1 MKVQFNGR
9 VTSFGELALGSIFL
23 VDMSQTSQYCL
34 KVAPPPGNNRKDAGL
49 VTLLPGI
56 RDYDG
61 LPGFVDGA
69 WFRGAP
75 VLDLSDHLYVEPVIN
90 PASTRFSREEPT
102 EGVGNLLIAGHVLYL
117 KARVGRRGP
126 VMAVN
131 MRTGETAPLEDDS
144 FHSAVEV
151 SEWDIVEISGG

>member
-9 VTSFGELALGSIFL
+9 VTTFGELALGSIFL
-23 VDMSQTSQYCL
+23 MDMSQTSQYCL
-34 KVAPPPGNNRKDAGL
+34 KVAPPPGSNKKDPGL

-69 WFRGAP
+69 YFRGAA
-75 VLDLSDHLYVEPVIN
+75 VLDLSDHLYVEPVIG
-90 PASTRFSREEPT
+90 PASTRFAREDPA

-131 MRTGETAPLEDDS
+131 LRTGETAPLDEEA
-144 FHSAVEV
+144 FRSAVEV
-151 SEWDIVEISGG
+151 SEWDIVEIA

>member
-9 VTSFGELALGSIFL
+9 VTTFGELALGSIFL
-23 VDMSQTSQYCL
+23 IEMSQTSQYCL
-34 KVAPPPGNNRKDAGL
+34 KSGPPPANNQKDAGL

-69 WFRGAP
+69 YFRGAS
-75 VLDLSDHLYVEPVIN
+75 VLDLSDHLYVEPVIA
-90 PASTRFSREEPT
+90 PASTRFSRENSP
-102 EGVGNLLIAGHVLYL
+102 EGVGNLIIAGHGLYL

-126 VMAVN
+126 LMAVN
-131 MRTGETAPLEDDS
+131 MRTGETASLDEEA
-144 FHSAVEV
+144 FQSAVEV
-151 SEWDIVEISGG
+151 SEWDIVEIA